1 MKTRHLRSLVPLN
14 LAALV
19 ALWFGG
25 ANLRAAT
32 PPIPQ
37 SLEGSLAGQN
47 QFQTVAFSDTAEAG
61 MLHQA
66 YRILAT
72 GDHDYKG
79 HRVLAMHQI
88 EAAAK
93 LLGVDLAGDLKDR
106 QPQALSDAKLREAQG
121 LLQNVLG
128 AAQVKG
134 QPRISKHVTAAINQ
148 ISTALSIR

>member
-1 MKTRHLRSLVPLN
+1 
-14 LAALV
+14 
-19 ALWFGG
+19 
-25 ANLRAAT
+25 
-32 PPIPQ
+32 
-37 SLEGSLAGQN
+37 
-47 QFQTVAFSDTAEAG
+47 
-61 MLHQA
+61 
-66 YRILAT
+66 
-72 GDHDYKG
+72 
-79 HRVLAMHQI
+79 MHQI